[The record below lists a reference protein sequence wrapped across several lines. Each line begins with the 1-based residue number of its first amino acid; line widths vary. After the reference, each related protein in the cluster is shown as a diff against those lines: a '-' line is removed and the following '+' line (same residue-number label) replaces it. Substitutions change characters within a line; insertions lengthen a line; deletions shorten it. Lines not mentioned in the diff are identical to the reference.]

1 MSIAAAFC
9 ISGAAGLVFE
19 VVWFHRAGL
28 VLGNSTLSTSIVLA
42 SFMAGI
48 AAGNAL
54 VGWRGT
60 VVRRPLRVYAAL
72 ETAVAVSGIGLTYLL
87 PVTAPA
93 VIAALRDAI
102 AAPWLATIVRA
113 LTAFAMLA
121 VPATA
126 MGATL
131 PLLVANPQVRGGGF
145 GWTLGRL
152 YGWNTLGAVAGVL
165 VAELVLIPR
174 AGVLGSA
181 WAAGLLNMS
190 AAAVALWLA
199 HRCDSTETATRDRA
213 TTIQPPSRG
222 TGRLLSAAFLT
233 GAVLL
238 ALEILWFRFL
248 SMFVVNS
255 SLAVAL
261 MLAVVLVA
269 IALGGLAAAA
279 LIRRAADP
287 RVYLPLTALAAGVIL
302 IGSYGAFGRLG
313 GETWTADWYRILW
326 FAAVMT
332 FPVSLASGVLFTLT
346 GDCLERALGDDLRAA
361 SRLTVANTVGAL
373 LGPLVATFVLL
384 PRFGIEASIFLAALC
399 YFAVALLTLP
409 RPVRAPRFGA
419 LMVYVMAAVAGLALL
434 AFPWG
439 LMRRTY
445 LPRSAAKYAGDGSQ
459 IVASREG
466 PSETVLLMEQS
477 WLGRPVYYRLVTN
490 GFSMSGTH
498 LTGKR
503 YMRDFLYWPKLLQ
516 PAALRRVLVLCYGVG
531 TTVQAATDLKEVA
544 SIDVVEI
551 SRDVV
556 AMSDVIYPPAE
567 RPLEDPRVRLH
578 LEDGRQWL
586 ETSRE
591 RFDVITGE
599 PPPPLTPGAVNLY
612 SREFF
617 RLVYDH
623 LADGG
628 TATYWL
634 PVAQN
639 GAHDVA
645 PIIKAFCAVFDDCS
659 LWNGTP
665 FDWMLV
671 GTRRSDGAPDLQAI
685 AAAWN
690 DPVLGPRLREVGFE
704 RPEQVGA
711 TFLGDA
717 AYLNQLTAAADPLTD
732 DHPRRIL
739 PGGGGALTADP
750 GDRAASQRFLA
761 VLDTDRAQ
769 RAFTNSPF
777 IQKRWPAALLAA
789 TLPEFDHQR
798 LINRVMLESADPLG
812 QIEALDALLTTT
824 TLRRLPLWMLGS
836 NDVLQAIADTGN
848 DGTGMVEYQTGVR
861 ALAIRNYTAAA
872 NNFAA
877 SEKRGVEAPALLP
890 LRVYA
895 LCRAGRLEDARHLA
909 NGVRT
914 SGESERHFWAWM
926 KSTFDVAP

>member
-1 MSIAAAFC
+1 MSVAAAFC

-28 VLGNSTLSTSIVLA
+28 VLGTSTLSTSIVLA

-54 VGWRGT
+54 IGWRRGI
-60 VVRRPLRVYAAL
+60 VRRSLRSYAVL
-72 ETAVAVSGIGLTYLL
+72 EIAVAISGISLTYLL
-87 PVTAPA
+87 PAAAPL
-93 VIAALRDAI
+93 VIAVVRRVGGSPGI
-102 AAPWLATIVRA
+102 ASVVRA
-113 LTAFAMLA
+113 LTALLVLA

-152 YGWNTLGAVAGVL
+152 YGWNTLGAVVGVL
-165 VAELVLIPR
+165 AAELLLIPSI
-174 AGVLGSA
+174 GVLGSA
-181 WAAGLLNMS
+181 WLAGVLNIS
-190 AAAVALWLA
+190 AAAFALWLA
-199 HRCDSTETATRDRA
+199 RRGQRSEAEARGETAIAKRPADR
-213 TTIQPPSRG
+213 
-222 TGRLLSAAFLT
+222 TGRLLAAAFLA
-233 GAVLL
+233 GAALL
-238 ALEILWFRFL
+238 ALEVVWFRFL

-261 MLAVVLVA
+261 MLAAVLVA
-269 IALGGLAAAA
+269 IAIGGLAAAA
-279 LIRRAADP
+279 LLRRAD
-287 RVYLPLTALAAGVIL
+287 RGVYLPMTALAAGVIL
-302 IGSYGAFGRLG
+302 IGSYSAFRLLG
-313 GETWTADWYRILW
+313 GDTWTADWYRIVW
-326 FAAVMT
+326 FTGVMT

-346 GDCLERALGDDLRAA
+346 GDQLDRALGDDLRAA
-361 SRLTVANTVGAL
+361 SRLTVANTVGAM

-384 PRFGIEASIFLAALC
+384 PALGIEASMFVFALC
-399 YFAVALLTLP
+399 YVAIALLTLP
-409 RPVRAPRFGA
+409 GPIRGWRSSAPLVGVLA
-419 LMVYVMAAVAGLALL
+419 AAAVVALAG
-434 AFPWG
+434 FPWG
-439 LMRRTY
+439 LMQRTY
-445 LPRSAAKYAGDGSQ
+445 FPRSAAKYAGDGSR

-477 WLGRPVYYRLVTN
+477 WMGHPVYYRLVTN

-503 YMRDFLYWPKLLQ
+503 YMRYFLYWPRLLQ
-516 PAALRRVLVLCYGVG
+516 PAPPRRVLVLCYGVG
-531 TTVQAATDLKEVA
+531 TTVQAATDLKEVG

-551 SRDVV
+551 SRDVI
-556 AMSDVIYPPAE
+556 AMSDVIYPAGD
-567 RPLEDPRVRLH
+567 RPLQDPRARLH

-586 ETSRE
+586 ETSAE

-599 PPPPLTPGAVNLY
+599 PPPPLTPGAENLY

-617 RLVYDH
+617 QLVYDH

-628 TATYWL
+628 TTTYWL

-645 PIIKAFCAVFDDCS
+645 PIIRAFCDVFDDCS

-671 GTRRSDGAPDLQAI
+671 GTRRSVGAPDAG
-685 AAAWN
+685 AFAGAWN

-704 RPEQVGA
+704 RPEQIGA

-717 AYLNQLTAAADPLTD
+717 SYLKELTAATEPLTD
-732 DHPRRIL
+732 DYPRRIL
-739 PGGGGALTADP
+739 PGGRASLLADP
-750 GDRAASQRFLA
+750 ADRAASARFLA
-761 VLDTDRAQ
+761 VIDTVRARQ
-769 RAFTNSPF
+769 AFQASPF
-777 IQKRWPAALLAA
+777 IQKHWPAALAAA

-798 LINRVMLESADPLG
+798 LINHVMLESADPLA
-812 QIEALDALLTTT
+812 QIDALDALLTTT

-836 NDVLQAIADTGN
+836 NDALQSIADTGN
-848 DGTGMVEYQTGVR
+848 DGTGLVEYQTGVR
-861 ALAIRNYTAAA
+861 ALAIRNYQAAA

-877 SEKRGVEAPALLP
+877 AEKRGLSAPTLRP

-895 LCRAGRLEDARHLA
+895 LCRAGRVEEARQAAHGA
-909 NGVRT
+909 PTVSDN
-914 SGESERHFWAWM
+914 ERHFWTWM

>member
-28 VLGNSTLSTSIVLA
+28 VLGTSTLSTSIVLA

-54 VGWRGT
+54 IGWRRGI
-60 VVRRPLRVYAAL
+60 VRRSLRSYAAL
-72 ETAVAVSGIGLTYLL
+72 EIAVAVSGITLTYLL
-87 PVTAPA
+87 PAAAPL
-93 VIAALRDAI
+93 VIAAVRGVSGS
-102 AAPWLATIVRA
+102 PWIESVVRA
-113 LTAFAMLA
+113 LTALIVLA
-121 VPATA
+121 IPATA

-152 YGWNTLGAVAGVL
+152 YGWNTLGAVVGVL
-165 VAELVLIPR
+165 AAELLLIPR
-174 AGVLGSA
+174 IGILRSA
-181 WAAGLLNMS
+181 WVAGLLNLS
-190 AAAVALWLA
+190 AAAFALWLA
-199 HRCDSTETATRDRA
+199 RRDRTDTGGRDQA
-213 TTIQPPSRG
+213 AIGERPAEG
-222 TGRLLSAAFLT
+222 TRRLLAAAFT
-233 GAVLL
+233 AGAALL
-238 ALEILWFRFL
+238 ALEVVWFRFL

-261 MLAVVLVA
+261 MLAAVLVA
-269 IALGGLAAAA
+269 IAIGGLAAAA
-279 LIRRAADP
+279 LLRRADRGVDVP
-287 RVYLPLTALAAGVIL
+287 MTALAASVIL
-302 IGSYGAFGRLG
+302 IGSYRAFGLF
-313 GETWTADWYRILW
+313 GETWTADWYRIVW

-332 FPVSLASGVLFTLT
+332 FPVSLASGALFTLI
-346 GDCLERALGDDLRAA
+346 GNRLDRALGDDLRAA
-361 SRLTVANTVGAL
+361 SRLTVANTVGAM

-384 PRFGIEASIFLAALC
+384 PRFGIEASMFVLALC
-399 YFAVALLTLP
+399 YVVIALLTLP
-409 RPVRAPRFGA
+409 GAIRGWRSSAPAVGVLGA
-419 LMVYVMAAVAGLALL
+419 AAVVAVA

-439 LMRRTY
+439 LMQRTY
-445 LPRSAAKYAGDGSQ
+445 FPRSAAKYADDGSR

-477 WLGRPVYYRLVTN
+477 WMGKPLYYRLVTN

-503 YMRDFLYWPKLLQ
+503 YMRYFLYWPRLLQ
-516 PAALRRVLVLCYGVG
+516 PVPPRRVLVLCYGVG
-531 TTVQAATDLKEVA
+531 TTVQAATDLKEVG

-551 SRDVV
+551 SRDVI
-556 AMSDVIYPPAE
+556 AMSDVIYPAGE
-567 RPLEDPRVRLH
+567 RPLADSRARLH

-599 PPPPLTPGAVNLY
+599 PPPPLTPGAENLY

-617 RLVYDH
+617 QLVYDH

-628 TATYWL
+628 TTTYWL

-645 PIIKAFCAVFDDCS
+645 PIIRAFCDVFDDCS

-671 GTRRSDGAPDLQAI
+671 GARRSTGAPDAAAF
-685 AAAWN
+685 AAAWS

-704 RPEQVGA
+704 RAEQIGA

-717 AYLNQLTAAADPLTD
+717 SYLRELTASSEPLTD
-732 DHPRRIL
+732 DYPRRIL
-739 PGGGGALTADP
+739 PGGRGSLMADP
-750 GDRAASQRFLA
+750 GDRAASSRFLA
-761 VLDTDRAQ
+761 VIDTDRA
-769 RAFTNSPF
+769 RHAFQTSAF
-777 IQKRWPAALLAA
+777 IQKHWPAALA
-789 TLPEFDHQR
+789 TATVPEFDHQQ
-798 LINRVMLESADPLG
+798 LINQVMLGPADPLV
-812 QIEALDALLTTT
+812 QIDALDALLTTT
-824 TLRRLPLWMLGS
+824 MLRRLPLWMMGS
-836 NDVLQAIADTGN
+836 NDALQSIADTGN
-848 DGTGMVEYQTGVR
+848 DGTGLVEYQTGVR
-861 ALAIRNYTAAA
+861 ALAIRNYQAAA

-877 SEKRGVEAPALLP
+877 AEKYGLSAPTVRP

-895 LCRAGRLEDARHLA
+895 LCRAGRVDEARQAAHGA
-909 NGVRT
+909 RIVDG
-914 SGESERHFWAWM
+914 SERHFWTWM

>member
-28 VLGNSTLSTSIVLA
+28 VLGTSTLSTSIVLA

-54 VGWRGT
+54 IGWRRGI
-60 VVRRPLRVYAAL
+60 VRRSLRSYAAL
-72 ETAVAVSGIGLTYLL
+72 EIAVAVSGISLTYLL
-87 PVTAPA
+87 PAAAPA
-93 VIAALRDAI
+93 VIAVVRGVSGS
-102 AAPWLATIVRA
+102 PWLAGVVRG
-113 LTAFAMLA
+113 LTALVVLA
-121 VPATA
+121 IPATA

-145 GWTLGRL
+145 GSTLGRL

-165 VAELVLIPR
+165 AAELLLIPR
-174 AGVLGSA
+174 IGVLGSA
-181 WAAGLLNMS
+181 WAAGLLNVS

-199 HRCDSTETATRDRA
+199 RRRESSGAGVRGEAATIEPRA
-213 TTIQPPSRG
+213 GG
-222 TGRLLSAAFLT
+222 TGRLLAAAFLA
-233 GAVLL
+233 GAALL
-238 ALEILWFRFL
+238 ALEVVWFRFL

-261 MLAVVLVA
+261 MLAAVLVA
-269 IALGGLAAAA
+269 IAIGGLAAAVM
-279 LIRRAADP
+279 LRRATDAG
-287 RVYLPLTALAAGVIL
+287 VYLPLTALAASVIL
-302 IGSYGAFGRLG
+302 IGSYGAFGLLG
-313 GETWTADWYRILW
+313 GETWTADWHRILW
-326 FAAVMT
+326 FTAVVT

-346 GDCLERALGDDLRAA
+346 GDRLDRTLGDDLRAA
-361 SRLTVANTVGAL
+361 SWLTVANTAGAM

-384 PRFGIEASIFLAALC
+384 PRLGIEASIFVAALC
-399 YFAVALLTLP
+399 YCAIALLTL
-409 RPVRAPRFGA
+409 RRTGRAPRSSA
-419 LMVYVMAAVAGLALL
+419 LILGVMAAAVGLAML

-477 WLGRPVYYRLVTN
+477 WMGRPVYYRLVTN

-503 YMRDFLYWPKLLQ
+503 YMRYFLYWPRLLQ
-516 PAALRRVLVLCYGVG
+516 PMPPRRVLVLCYGVG
-531 TTVQAATDLKEVA
+531 TTVQAATDLKEVG

-551 SRDVV
+551 SRDVI
-556 AMSDVIYPPAE
+556 AMSDVIYPAGG
-567 RPLEDPRVRLH
+567 RPLQDPRARLH

-586 ETSRE
+586 ETSRD

-599 PPPPLTPGAVNLY
+599 PPPPLTPGAENLY

-617 RLVYDH
+617 QLVYDR

-628 TATYWL
+628 TTTYWL

-645 PIIKAFCAVFDDCS
+645 PIIRAFCDVFVDCS

-671 GTRRSDGAPDLQAI
+671 GTRRSAGVMDADAFGG
-685 AAAWN
+685 AWN

-704 RPEQVGA
+704 RPEQIGA

-717 AYLNQLTAAADPLTD
+717 RYLNELTAAAEPLTD
-732 DHPRRIL
+732 DYPRRIL
-739 PGGGGALTADP
+739 PGGRGSLIADP
-750 GDRAASQRFLA
+750 AHGAAFSRFLA
-761 VLDTDRAQ
+761 VIDTDRARQ
-769 RAFTNSPF
+769 AFQTSPF
-777 IQKRWPAALLAA
+777 VQKHWPAGLAAA

-798 LINRVMLESADPLG
+798 LINRVMLESADPLA
-812 QIEALDALLTTT
+812 QIDALDTLLTTT

-836 NDVLQAIADTGN
+836 NDVLQSIADTGN
-848 DGTGMVEYQTGVR
+848 DGTGLVEYQTGVR
-861 ALAIRNYTAAA
+861 ALAIRNYQAAA

-877 SEKRGVEAPALLP
+877 AEKRGLSAPTLRP

-895 LCRAGRLEDARHLA
+895 LCRAGRVDEARQAAH
-909 NGVRT
+909 GVRAV
-914 SGESERHFWAWM
+914 SDSERHFWTWM
-926 KSTFDVAP
+926 NSTFDVAP